1 MKKNK
6 GLINLI
12 GGADRLAKAR
22 SKWLQTQI
30 VKGYGQALLQ
40 GKGLNITIED
50 CNEAGGSS
58 SATCSICWKIFGVIR
73 NRKHVCRSSRRY
85 VCEDCS
91 SKVVMQDGDARR
103 VSDGQFNLAFNEA
116 KDREDRDKESRV
128 EQIEKRKNRI
138 AQAQAARMKSTRR
151 PLVMEKEEKLH
162 EAKNELFANVGKAV
176 QNFFMEEE
184 PAADDR
190 NLNGQ
195 DQLNG
200 MASSLNQTR
209 DALNERGE
217 KLSTLAEK
225 TGALRDASRDF
236 AQMAKELKQSQQKGL
251 FW

>member
-1 MKKNK
+1 
-6 GLINLI
+6 
-12 GGADRLAKAR
+12 
-22 SKWLQTQI
+22 
-30 VKGYGQALLQ
+30 
-40 GKGLNITIED
+40 
-50 CNEAGGSS
+50 
-58 SATCSICWKIFGVIR
+58 
-73 NRKHVCRSSRRY
+73 
-85 VCEDCS
+85 
-91 SKVVMQDGDARR
+91 
-103 VSDGQFNLAFNEA
+103 
-116 KDREDRDKESRV
+116 
-128 EQIEKRKNRI
+128 
-138 AQAQAARMKSTRR
+138 
-151 PLVMEKEEKLH
+151 MEKEEKLH